1 MTENGREQLNNLI
14 LAVAN
19 GYSQCLDGIFII
31 AAKRM
36 NTAALAVVGD
46 RAAAEDVVSESF
58 IKIARFAKRYRRQ
71 DEPMAWILRIVRN
84 TALDY
89 LRKRRRRAEV
99 SCECLFDL
107 CDPDSSPE
115 KIVASVALEQAMA
128 KLASEERRA
137 IYMRY
142 YLDMTVR
149 EIAEAVNLTRS
160 SAERLLQRAETNL
173 KTFLKSD
180 KNDG

>member
-1 MTENGREQLNNLI
+1 MNDNGREQLNNLI

-19 GYSQCLDGIFII
+19 GYAECLDGIFAL

-36 NTAALAVVGD
+36 KVAALTIVGD
-46 RAAAEDVVSESF
+46 GSAAEDIVSESF

-89 LRKRRRRAEV
+89 LRKRKRRAEV
-99 SCECLFDL
+99 SSECLFDT
-107 CDPDSSPE
+107 CDPSSSPE
-115 KIVASVALEQAMA
+115 KIDAAIELEQAMA
-128 KLASEERRA
+128 KLAPEERRA
-137 IYMRY
+137 VYMRY

-149 EIAEAVNLTRS
+149 EIAEAAHLSRS

-173 KTFLKSD
+173 KTFLKSGE
-180 KNDG
+180 NDG

>member
-1 MTENGREQLNNLI
+1 MNENGKEQLNNLI
-14 LAVAN
+14 LAVAA
-19 GYSQCLDGIFII
+19 GHSQCLDGIFIL

-36 NTAALAVVGD
+36 NAAALVVVGD
-46 RAAAEDVVSESF
+46 KATAEDVVSESF
-58 IKIARFAKRYRRQ
+58 IKIARFAKLYRRQ

-89 LRKRRRRAEV
+89 LKKRRRRAEI
-99 SCECLFDL
+99 SSECLFEL

-115 KIVASVALEQAMA
+115 KILAAVTLEQAMA
-128 KLASEERRA
+128 KLSPDERKT

-149 EIAEAVNLTRS
+149 EIALAVNLSRS

-180 KNDG
+180 KKDD

>member
-1 MTENGREQLNNLI
+1 MTQNDREQLNNLI

-19 GYSQCLDGIFII
+19 GHSECLDGIFFI
-31 AAKRM
+31 AARRM
-36 NTAALAVVGD
+36 NAAALAVVGEK
-46 RAAAEDVVSESF
+46 AAAEDIVSESF
-58 IKIARFAKRYRRQ
+58 IKIVRFAKRYRRQ

-89 LRKRRRRAEV
+89 LRKRRRRAEI
-99 SCECLFDL
+99 SSECLFDL

-115 KIVASVALEQAMA
+115 KIVAAVTLEQAIA
-128 KLASEERRA
+128 KLAPDERRA

-149 EIAEAVNLTRS
+149 ETAEAMRLTRS
-160 SAERLLQRAETNL
+160 SAERLIQRAETNL
-173 KTFLKSD
+173 KNLLNSEI
-180 KNDG
+180 NDG